1 MLYSDHLRTDSAHD
15 GRLVQCGLCSVDDI
29 LSRIGDRVAAWS
41 RTTDTVFVHSPDG
54 SPGFYVKRYEYP
66 RWYNR
71 VRGMFRGTFLGQHRG
86 QAEFRALHA
95 MCSLGIPAVR
105 PVAYGSRRIGRFL
118 QSCFLITEEVPD
130 ARNLTSFAR
139 NVADGQVDLSKSQ
152 RAAFSRVLSDQ
163 VARMHAAGFVH
174 GKLFWR
180 NILVRIHIDGEPE
193 FFFLDARPP
202 TRMKRLGSAAACRR
216 QELAHLAASAIPFTD
231 RADRIRFA
239 RGYYGTKRFARE
251 LHNELIEV
259 ERQATRFRR
268 HEAQRI
274 KMNDRFDLWNR
285 ALNQQKDREAALAEA
300 VRQTG
305 PS

>member
-1 MLYSDHLRTDSAHD
+1 MLHSDHLRTDSAYD
-15 GRLVQCGLCSVDDI
+15 ARLALCGLRSVDEI

-41 RTTDTVFVHSPDG
+41 RTTDTVFIHSPDG
-54 SPGFYVKRYEYP
+54 SPGFYLKRYVYP
-66 RWYNR
+66 GWSKR

-139 NVADGQVDLSKSQ
+139 DVADGLVEISDSQ
-152 RAAFSRVLSDQ
+152 RVAFSRVLSDQ

-180 NILVRIHIDGEPE
+180 NILVRIHSDGEPE

-231 RADRIRFA
+231 RCDRIRFA
-239 RGYYGTKRFARE
+239 RGYYGTKRIARE
-251 LHNELIEV
+251 LHDELKDV

-285 ALNQQKDREAALAEA
+285 VLNQQKLGEAALGETARPTEP
-300 VRQTG
+300 V
-305 PS
+305 